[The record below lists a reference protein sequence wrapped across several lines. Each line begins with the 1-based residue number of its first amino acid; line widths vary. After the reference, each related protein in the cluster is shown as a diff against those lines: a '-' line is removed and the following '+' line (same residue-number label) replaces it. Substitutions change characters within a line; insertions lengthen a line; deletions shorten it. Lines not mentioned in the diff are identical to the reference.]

1 MQISLVYAVALASA
15 FGLLLIWKALR
26 FLKTPARRRLCSL
39 LRKRLIYTTFYRRR
53 IGSDNV
59 SILTF
64 LKILIYF
71 VANIAACA
79 LDVGN
84 REELANRCGSLFIIN
99 LVPLLLGGRTS
110 LLGDRLIRL
119 HPSQSSLIHRWVGRV
134 CITEGLIHG
143 ILHAMLDPRL
153 TIVQSLLLSLATALM
168 VFSFIYVRRYMF
180 ELFIKTHLLFA
191 LMFVGVLWFHI
202 PFRNRRALVCLSLTS
217 AVWLVQKILWL
228 IRVGNQNSGR
238 KAANEVTITAF
249 MSKSGVPD
257 AASVTVPLKKNWLI
271 RPGQYIY
278 LTLPGVSRHCAG
290 FIQAHPYSIAWVD
303 GSEIILIVQRF
314 AGFSANLHHANTH
327 TNFEFSRIVDGPY
340 GSPHHLNSYDKV
352 LFLASGIGI
361 VAHLL
366 AIRDLLVAHENQS
379 ARVRRITL
387 VWFLETTNQEQWVK
401 SILQRLMENDQRHIF
416 TLAIY
421 IPSEDVVQDHT
432 SLGMYERCFRT
443 DQALDLGWFIS
454 KENLA
459 EAGSMAA
466 LVCGTAHFEEAVRHG
481 VRRCEQDI
489 HLLHCGFQPEDTKVS
504 AMARS
509 RFS

>member
-1 MQISLVYAVALASA
+1 MQTSLVYAVALASA

-26 FLKTPARRRLCSL
+26 FLETPARRRLCSF

-59 SILTF
+59 SVLTF
-64 LKILIYF
+64 LKIVIYF
-71 VANIAACA
+71 AANIAACA

-134 CITEGLIHG
+134 CIAEGLVHG
-143 ILHAMLDPRL
+143 VLHAMLGPRL
-153 TIVQSLLLSLATALM
+153 TIVQSLLLSLATALI
-168 VFSFIYVRRYMF
+168 VVSFIFVRRYIF

-217 AVWLVQKILWL
+217 AAWLVQKILWL
-228 IRVGNQNSGR
+228 IRLGNQNLGL
-238 KAANEVTITAF
+238 KTANGVTVNAF
-249 MSKSGVPD
+249 ISKSGVPD
-257 AASVTVPLKKNWLI
+257 AASVTVPLKKHWLI

-278 LTLPGVSRHCAG
+278 LTLPGVSRHRAG

-303 GSEIILIVQRF
+303 GSEITLIVQRL
-314 AGFSANLHHANTH
+314 AGFSANLHHAANLRL
-327 TNFEFSRIVDGPY
+327 SSIVDGPY
-340 GSPHHLNSYDKV
+340 GSPHHLNRYDKV

-366 AIRDLLVAHENQS
+366 AIRDLLVAHEDQS

-387 VWFLETTNQEQWVK
+387 VWFLETTSQEQWVK
-401 SILQRLMENDQRHIF
+401 SILQRLMNSDQRHIF
-416 TLAIY
+416 TLAMY
-421 IPSEDVVQDHT
+421 VPGEGVVQDHT
-432 SLGMYERCFRT
+432 SLGISERCFRT
-443 DQALDLGWFIS
+443 DQFLDLGWFIS